1 MASPNF
7 SRYGWAL
14 APITGALGFAVLGLS
29 GVAWTQALVITFI
42 VAIQVAAGSIL
53 WSLIRGGKS
62 NHLEKLGM
70 GLALGPVISL
80 ATGLAV
86 QLFGRGTWGWLIAP
100 LLVFTL
106 GLYLRLR
113 RRKTNTAGSPA
124 VLKFDLASLWA
135 FILTIVLGSASLL
148 PNIASYPLNIIGI
161 ANKYH
166 ADIFFFE
173 ALSTS
178 ISKFG
183 PFNSIFTPGS
193 EIRYHWLVYAWSGQ
207 VTAAADA
214 SPFVVL
220 TRVVPL
226 IAILA
231 SCFIAIVWVRRLTK
245 VVWAPSLA
253 VLLLITGGYVGATY
267 GVVFNFDSPSLAMTA
282 AWILAFGFALVI
294 LLDLL
299 AQSRS
304 QRIALLIMIAI
315 LSAALAGGKI
325 SSGIEALA
333 AVFFTTAVGLV
344 LRKEWG
350 KRAALAAGSSFIGF
364 LLSYVIFVA
373 GSADPGQLHFGEFW
387 NRASSVQGL
396 NPIPGNLGIALGTAI
411 LLLAMSFRW
420 AGLIWLFGQRQ
431 TRTDPS
437 VIFGFGLAITGVLAI
452 LILSSGLNET
462 WFALAASAPLAAISA
477 AGVAEMTRSILPVA
491 NRTTKLTI
499 AICVLAAFALFVLV
513 SRLWATGPS
522 GGNDWVPTLRW
533 LGPIAALVGA
543 VVVALVLAVFLRHHT
558 RKLRVWFGLILL
570 ICVFIAVP
578 SRLLGVGMGSV
589 ADQPGLRDDAFGP
602 IVPFVVTRDQN
613 EVQEWSTDHSEAASW
628 LRTNAGDADVLAT
641 NITFGSFIPAI
652 TRMQTLASAVNYQAM
667 YGPAN
672 MIQPLVSREGQS
684 WDFIDSPNKLT
695 VQPLC
700 DANVKWVWVDPMRS
714 QRRDWLPFATIV
726 FENPSVTILKINQ
739 STCT

>member
-1 MASPNF
+1 
-7 SRYGWAL
+7 L
-14 APITGALGFAVLGLS
+14 APITGVLGFAVLGLS
-29 GVAWTQALVITFI
+29 GVAWTQALVLTFI
-42 VAIQVAAGSIL
+42 VGLQVAAGSIL
-53 WSLIRGGKS
+53 WSLIRGGKC

-70 GLALGPVISL
+70 GLVLGPVMSL
-80 ATGLAV
+80 TTGLTV

-106 GLYLRLR
+106 ALVLRLR
-113 RRKTNTAGSPA
+113 RRNTTPVESRAG
-124 VLKFDLASLWA
+124 LKLDLASLWA
-135 FILTIVLGSASLL
+135 LAITIILGSASLI
-148 PNIASYPLNIIGI
+148 PNIASYPLNIISI
-161 ANKYH
+161 ANRYH
-166 ADIFFFE
+166 ADIYFFE

-207 VTAAADA
+207 VTAASDA

-245 VVWAPSLA
+245 VIWAPSLA

-282 AWILAFGFALVI
+282 AWILAFGLVLVI
-294 LLDLL
+294 LLETVSL
-299 AQSRS
+299 SRP
-304 QRIALLIMIAI
+304 QKIALLIVIAA
-315 LSAALAGGKI
+315 LSGALAGGKI

-333 AVFFTTAVGLV
+333 AVFFTAAVGLV
-344 LRKEWG
+344 LKMKWG
-350 KRAALAAGSSFIGF
+350 KRAALAAGSSLVGF
-364 LLSYVIFVA
+364 LFSYLFFVA

-411 LLLAMSFRW
+411 LLLAISFRW
-420 AGLIWLFGQRQ
+420 AGLIWLFAQKR
-431 TRTDPS
+431 TRTNPS
-437 VIFGFGLAITGVLAI
+437 VIFGIGLAITGVLAI

-477 AGVAEMTRSILPVA
+477 AGIGEMTRSVLPV
-491 NRTTKLTI
+491 TTKSTKV
-499 AICVLAAFALFVLV
+499 AISFCVLTALALFVLV

-543 VVVALVLAVFLRHHT
+543 VVVALVLVVFLRHHT
-558 RKLRVWFGLILL
+558 RKLRVWFGLTLL
-570 ICVFIAVP
+570 ICVLIAVP
-578 SRLLGVGMGSV
+578 SRLLGVGMGPV
-589 ADQPGLRDDAFGP
+589 ADQPGLRNDAFGP
-602 IVPFVVTRDQN
+602 IVPFVITRDQHDI
-613 EVQEWSTDHSEAASW
+613 QEWSTDDYVAASW
-628 LRTNAGDADVLAT
+628 LRKNASETDLLAT

-652 TRMQTLASAVNYQAM
+652 TRMQTFASAVNYQAM
-667 YGPAN
+667 YGPEN
-672 MIQPLVSREGQS
+672 MIQPLVTREGQS

-695 VQPLC
+695 AQPLC
-700 DANVKWVWVDPMRS
+700 ESNVKWLWVDPNRS

-726 FENPSVTILKINQ
+726 FENPSATILKLNPSACI
-739 STCT
+739 